1 MVNSRIRQVVLILAV
16 IGIGAF
22 VVVQGRNLLVKRI
35 YKGQVRDIEREM
47 RNYKELNDV
56 NTEMWGGD
64 GDLKQIDSLEER
76 TQKISPA
83 SDELKKSKKYLL
95 KSLEY
100 LRLAQKESGM
110 TISQLQLAED
120 QDQNAQ
126 AIAYLDKA
134 TDEAAQST
142 DYLKEF
148 EKTYK
153 ELFQ

>member
-1 MVNSRIRQVVLILAV
+1 MINSRIRQVILILAL

-22 VVVQGRNLLVKRI
+22 VVVQARNLLVKRI

-64 GDLKQIDSLEER
+64 GDLKQIDSLKKR
-76 TQKISPA
+76 VQKLAPA
-83 SDELKKSKKYLL
+83 SDELKKSKQHLL
-95 KSLEY
+95 KALEY

-110 TISQLQLAED
+110 TIPQLQLAED

-134 TDEAAQST
+134 TDEAARST
-142 DYLKEF
+142 GYLKEF